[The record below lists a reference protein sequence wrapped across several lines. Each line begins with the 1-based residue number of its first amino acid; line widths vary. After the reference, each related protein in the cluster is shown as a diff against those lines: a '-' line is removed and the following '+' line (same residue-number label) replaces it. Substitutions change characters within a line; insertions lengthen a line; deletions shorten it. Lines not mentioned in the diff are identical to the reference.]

1 MPYKKIE
8 NEVTKKLGL
17 LGDNL
22 YTQTT
27 VEQEPQNDHV
37 RDYLKFWFIF
47 SVEKFRQMN
56 SSPEW
61 SEDWTKSMIKT

>member
-37 RDYLKFWFIF
+37 RDYLKFRFIF

-56 SSPEW
+56 SSP
-61 SEDWTKSMIKT
+61 D